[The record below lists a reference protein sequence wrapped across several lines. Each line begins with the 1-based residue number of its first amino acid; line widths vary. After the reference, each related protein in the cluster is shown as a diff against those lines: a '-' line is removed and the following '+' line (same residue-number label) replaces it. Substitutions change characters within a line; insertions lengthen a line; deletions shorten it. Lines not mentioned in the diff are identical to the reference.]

1 MPANPNPIFVL
12 TPNVGH
18 ARVAGLNTASD
29 GSTPGGE
36 TAIATL
42 FTAGANGSLLQ
53 RLRWLNSQ
61 VTAAASGAKVIR
73 FWLTDT
79 GGINPRL
86 FYEVAL
92 ATATRSTTAIGAQ
105 GSFALPGNGLFL
117 AYGQL
122 VKVAQS
128 VYAGVQDQMDYT
140 AEGGD
145 Y

>member
-1 MPANPNPIFVL
+1 MPANTTPIFVL
-12 TPNVGH
+12 TANVGH
-18 ARVAGLNTASD
+18 ARVAGANTASD

-36 TAIATL
+36 TAIATV
-42 FTAGANGSLLQ
+42 FTPGAQGSLLQ
-53 RLRWLNSQ
+53 RLRWVNSQ
-61 VTAAASGAKVIR
+61 LTAAASGAKVIR
-73 FWLTDT
+73 FFVTDT

-92 ATATRSTTAIGAQ
+92 ATATRSTTVIGAG
-105 GSFALPGNGLFL
+105 GSYTLPGNGLFL
-117 AYGQL
+117 ASGQL

-128 VYAGVQDQMDYT
+128 VYAGAQDQMDYT